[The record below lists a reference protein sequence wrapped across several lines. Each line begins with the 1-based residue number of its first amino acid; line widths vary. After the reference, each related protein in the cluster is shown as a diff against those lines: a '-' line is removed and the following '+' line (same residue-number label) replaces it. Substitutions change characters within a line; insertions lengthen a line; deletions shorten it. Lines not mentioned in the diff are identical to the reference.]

1 MNFCDLIEKTILI
14 TGASSGIGK
23 QAAISITKQGGKV
36 IISGRD
42 KKKLDN
48 SFAELKGTDNQL
60 IVADLKSEAQIQNLV
75 DIIPELN
82 GIVHCAGIIGPTPA
96 KFIQQEN
103 IDKIFRIN
111 FEVPVLL
118 TAKILKFKK
127 LLNNSSIVFM
137 STVATKSPY
146 FGGSLYNSSK
156 SAIEAY
162 SMTLALE
169 LVNKGIRSNCISPGL
184 VNTPLISEPAK
195 EGQMEIVE
203 DSLQRYLKKYP
214 MGIGEP
220 EDVANTIVFLL
231 SDESKWISGTNIT
244 MGGIIQ

>member
-1 MNFCDLIEKTILI
+1 MNFCDLIGKTILI

-60 IVADLKSEAQIQNLV
+60 IAADLKSEDQIQKLV
-75 DIIPELN
+75 DVIPELN

-96 KFIQQEN
+96 KFIRQEN
-103 IDKIFRIN
+103 IDKMFRIN

-118 TAKILKFKK
+118 TAKILMSKK
-127 LLNNSSIVFM
+127 LQNNSSIVFI

-162 SMTLALE
+162 SLTLALE
-169 LVNKGIRSNCISPGL
+169 LANKGIRSNCISPGL

>member
-1 MNFCDLIEKTILI
+1 MNFCDLIGKTILI

-60 IVADLKSEAQIQNLV
+60 IAADLKSEDQIQKLV

-103 IDKIFRIN
+103 IDKMFRIN

-118 TAKILKFKK
+118 TAKILMSKK
-127 LLNNSSIVFM
+127 LQNNSSIVFM

-162 SMTLALE
+162 SLTLALE

>member
-1 MNFCDLIEKTILI
+1 MNFCDLIGKTILI

-60 IVADLKSEAQIQNLV
+60 IAADLKSEDQIQKLV
-75 DIIPELN
+75 DVIPELN

-103 IDKIFRIN
+103 IDKMFRIN

-118 TAKILKFKK
+118 TAKILMSKK
-127 LLNNSSIVFM
+127 LQNNSSIVFI

-162 SMTLALE
+162 SLTLALE
-169 LVNKGIRSNCISPGL
+169 LANKGIRSNCISPGL